1 MEILKVFKVDHLHK
15 DFSKCLINSERQKKK
30 ALLGDAMILLHFRK
44 LFLESYPTE
53 SIGFISEMTK
63 IFIENKSMKLFLL
76 SLAPEEFQLYQMS
89 DHSVGTVFEAL
100 LSDSSDPTFALNI
113 YFEFIT
119 EELNPETLVRTVTQ
133 NTSGCAATVIE
144 SQDFM
149 KNIEKAILQYKPKP
163 KFHPSITRSQTLSL
177 ANYLYD
183 NSDVETLPHKPDSV
197 IQISWRSRNKH
208 TYNEEFYSCCGANC
222 SKLAI
227 AYRENCLRNTWK
239 NRNYVHTGYLTID
252 YSSRM
257 GGGYGPTGGSYDHL
271 PRCKSATWTCC
282 GRDSLTEGCT
292 ALFKSDIGIDD
303 LTVDQLDSEKVL
315 KKRKAWVVDPVY
327 FAI

>member
-1 MEILKVFKVDHLHK
+1 MEILKVFKVYHLHK
-15 DFSKCLINSERQKKK
+15 DFNKFLINSERQKKK

-44 LFLESYPTE
+44 LFLETYPTE

-89 DHSVGTVFEAL
+89 AHSVGTVFEAL
-100 LSDSSDPTFALNI
+100 LSDSSDPTSALSI

-119 EELNPETLVRTVTQ
+119 EELNPETLVRNVSQ
-133 NTSGCAATVIE
+133 NTSECAATVTE
-144 SQDFM
+144 SPDFVR
-149 KNIEKAILQYKPKP
+149 NIEKAILHYKPKP
-163 KFHPSITRSQTLSL
+163 KFHPSITRSQALAL

-222 SKLAI
+222 SEIAI
-227 AYRENCLRNTWK
+227 AYRKNCLRNTWK
-239 NRNYVHTGYLTID
+239 NRNSVHTGSLMID
-252 YSSRM
+252 YSSKM
-257 GGGYGPTGGSYDHL
+257 GGGYGPTGGSFDHL
-271 PRCKSATWTCC
+271 PRCKSAKWTCC
-282 GRDSLTEGCT
+282 RRDSLEEGCT
-292 ALFKSDIGIDD
+292 ELFKSEIDIDD
-303 LTVDQLDSEKVL
+303 LVFEQLDETLS
-315 KKRKAWVVDPVY
+315 KKRKASVLDPIY
-327 FAI
+327 FAL